1 MPAEIEAE
9 AVERLTKEMTE
20 ALPTSA
26 ALFEKARSVV
36 PGGTT
41 RARFWWPVPVF
52 IRSGQGARATDV
64 DGREYIDCNLG
75 FGPLILGH
83 GHPAVTQAIHD
94 QVDRGVLFGAPNEA
108 KADLGRF
115 VIDNVPGAAK
125 VVFTSSGS
133 EATLGALKLAR
144 AATGRQKVA
153 KFEGGWHGGHEL
165 LCYSFASTGGPLSHP
180 ETIPDTAG
188 VAAAIGETV
197 VVLPYNDTLA
207 FDRIREVADDLACV
221 IVETNQ
227 ASGGAVAADPQFL
240 AELRD
245 LCAQLGVIFIVDE
258 VITGFR
264 VGASGGAGQYGLEP
278 DLVTLGKIVGG
289 GISAGAVAG
298 SGRILDLA
306 MAAPGRKPVSLGGTH
321 SANPLAMTAGRET
334 LKVLLENPAET
345 FGSLNRLGDYLRNGL
360 RALLDEVG
368 LVGQITGTGSLW
380 GLHFL
385 DEAPNNMRDQ
395 AGANTTAA
403 RLLSTYLM
411 LEGVLVSAPMHL
423 AFLSTAHTE
432 ADADLIVD
440 AHRRSLTRLKTEGWF
455 ES

>member
-1 MPAEIEAE
+1 
-9 AVERLTKEMTE
+9 
-20 ALPTSA
+20 
-26 ALFEKARSVV
+26 
-36 PGGTT
+36 
-41 RARFWWPVPVF
+41 
-52 IRSGQGARATDV
+52 
-64 DGREYIDCNLG
+64 
-75 FGPLILGH
+75 
-83 GHPAVTQAIHD
+83 
-94 QVDRGVLFGAPNEA
+94 
-108 KADLGRF
+108 
-115 VIDNVPGAAK
+115 
-125 VVFTSSGS
+125 
-133 EATLGALKLAR
+133 
-144 AATGRQKVA
+144 
-153 KFEGGWHGGHEL
+153 
-165 LCYSFASTGGPLSHP
+165 
-180 ETIPDTAG
+180 
-188 VAAAIGETV
+188 
-197 VVLPYNDTLA
+197 
-207 FDRIREVADDLACV
+207 
-221 IVETNQ
+221 
-227 ASGGAVAADPQFL
+227 
-240 AELRD
+240 
-245 LCAQLGVIFIVDE
+245 
-258 VITGFR
+258 
-264 VGASGGAGQYGLEP
+264 LEP